1 MTPQQLTD
9 FRIALGVLAL
19 ILVVGLI
26 LIGGLIAFAFGDS
39 RALKRSGKNGVLEII
54 CRGSFRR
61 HIIFAILGCSVLW
74 LFVPRIL
81 WGGPSGPLSRV
92 IVLLVVVGAVIAYAT
107 TETLDRWKIRFYFRE
122 RK

>member
-26 LIGGLIAFAFGDS
+26 LIGGLIGLAFGDS

-54 CRGSFRR
+54 CLGSLRR
-61 HIIFAILGCSVLW
+61 HMIFAVLGGSVLW
-74 LFVPRIL
+74 LFVPRII
-81 WGGPSGPLSRV
+81 WGEQAGPLSRV
-92 IVLLVVVGAVIAYAT
+92 VVLLAVVGAVIAYAT